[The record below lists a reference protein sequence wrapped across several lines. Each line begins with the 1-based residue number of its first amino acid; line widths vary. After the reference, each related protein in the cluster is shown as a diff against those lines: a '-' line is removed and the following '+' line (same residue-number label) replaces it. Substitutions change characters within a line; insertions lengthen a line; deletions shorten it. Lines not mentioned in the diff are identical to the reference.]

1 MFRDNGV
8 PSCSGG
14 VTAVMSI
21 LAARHKRN
29 IVMDKINHPALPPDS
44 PEQRKHRRFLV
55 SYPVHVKFHL
65 EDSASELQAVTKDV
79 SIGGL
84 LLETASPIPQ
94 HCPVDFIMT
103 LHGGPVT
110 RPIQVIGEGEVARVE
125 RHGPG
130 AARGRQHHAA

>member
-1 MFRDNGV
+1 MPTLSA
-8 PSCSGG
+8 PSRRNN
-14 VTAVMSI
+14 VMGK
-21 LAARHKRN
+21 LN
-29 IVMDKINHPALPPDS
+29 DLALPPGR
-44 PEQRKHRRFLV
+44 PEQRKHRRFSV

-94 HCPVDFIMT
+94 HCPVDFILK

-110 RPIQVIGEGEVARVE
+110 LPLQVIGEGEVGRVE
-125 RHGPG
+125 P
-130 AARGRQHHAA
+130 

>member
-1 MFRDNGV
+1 
-8 PSCSGG
+8 
-14 VTAVMSI
+14 
-21 LAARHKRN
+21 
-29 IVMDKINHPALPPDS
+29 MDKLNHRALPPDS

-84 LLETASPIPQ
+84 LLETASLIPQ

-110 RPIQVIGEGEVARVE
+110 RPIQVIGEGEVVRVE
-125 RHGPG
+125 PHGPG
-130 AARGRQHHAA
+130 AGFAIAIKCKREIQLNLPELAS

>member
-1 MFRDNGV
+1 
-8 PSCSGG
+8 
-14 VTAVMSI
+14 MSI

-65 EDSASELQAVTKDV
+65 EDLVSELQAVTKDV

-84 LLETASPIPQ
+84 LIETASPIPQ
-94 HCPVDFIMT
+94 RCPVDFIMT

-110 RPIQVIGEGEVARVE
+110 RPIKVMGEGEVVRVE
-125 RHGPG
+125 PHGPG
-130 AARGRQHHAA
+130 AGFAIAIKCKRELQLNLSELAT